1 MAISRTPRNET
12 QADEP
17 MFADPIAQVFEDV
30 DNEFNGKGASEQ
42 KDDKYEALAKQL
54 SDLQTQMAET
64 QRANMALMQQ
74 PQSWG
79 QSQVTE
85 PQYTDPN
92 TIPLPDPA
100 VDYEGYERALTQRI
114 ELRQANVQKK
124 TEFAAQRDRK
134 QNDQVED
141 LYAGFTEKYPDYA
154 EDRERL
160 DFISLKL
167 AKQAQKRGVDVSRY
181 MFVTQDKFMSDVVTE
196 YNKIF
201 GEPETDDDNDDQDTR
216 RASSRPAPRSR
227 ARNRNRQEEGDVG
240 RTGGVFGGSESG
252 GRPSRSRNNDDENG
266 PSMIDDLQAIQRR
279 TGFY

>member
-1 MAISRTPRNET
+1 MAISRTPRNNE
-12 QADEP
+12 QPNEQ

-30 DNEFNGKGASEQ
+30 DNEFNGKGADDQ

-54 SDLQTQMAET
+54 ADLQTQMAET

-74 PQSWG
+74 PQGWG

-85 PQYTDPN
+85 PQYVDPN
-92 TIPLPDPA
+92 SIKLPDPA
-100 VDYEGYERALTQRI
+100 VDYEGYEQALTQRI
-114 ELRQANVQKK
+114 ELRNANAQKK
-124 TEFAAQRDRK
+124 AEFNSQRERK

-141 LYAGFTEKYPDYA
+141 LYSAFTDKYPDYS

-181 MFVTQDKFMSDVVTE
+181 MFVTQDKFMSDVVNE

-201 GEPETDDDNDDQDTR
+201 GEPETDDNDDDQDNR
-216 RASSRPAPRSR
+216 RATSRAAPRTR

-240 RTGGVFGGSESG
+240 RTSGVFGGAESG
-252 GRPSRSRNNDDENG
+252 GRPSRSRNNEEDG
-266 PSMIDDLQAIQRR
+266 ASMIDDLQAIQRR